1 MLKISTDVLKK
12 VYPNQGQ
19 QWFQKA
25 PLAPQ
30 GNRELKKYK
39 TRPNK
44 VIEVEKYSL
53 KVY

>member
-30 GNRELKKYK
+30 GNRELKNTKLVQIK
-39 TRPNK
+39 SWK
-44 VIEVEKYSL
+44 L
-53 KVY
+53 KSIV